1 MTLHILDVDTL
12 TWSQPKAKGAG
23 SGAEPSP
30 RCFHSAAL
38 CGKNLFVLGGQVHFW
53 LLANNHYV
61 HGTYILETTRL
72 QWEHN
77 TIKGDSFIPYP
88 GASLLGHTGTAADS
102 SSLYLAFGTVESTG
116 ALEYSRLFWD
126 IATDAKQKLNP
137 SLLPKPVH
145 GGAYNTT
152 FKLLCVGDAGVGKT
166 CLITRFVEDTY
177 SENNKSTIGVDFK
190 TMTLDMD
197 SRPVNLQLWDTAGQ
211 ERFRSLTAA
220 YYRGAHGVVLVY
232 DVTDQQTFDNLIV
245 WLKDVDNYCGEE
257 AVRLLIGNKSDEESM
272 RVVSGEVASEFA
284 QEHNLLF
291 MEASAKTATNVKAA
305 FRLLVA
311 EAMHKADT
319 LASAPPAFQQ
329 KVKLHAERSKQ
340 RQAMN
345 CCA

>member
-1 MTLHILDVDTL
+1 MLDVDSL
-12 TWSQPKAKGAG
+12 AWSTPKAKGAG
-23 SGAEPSP
+23 TGAEPSP

-38 CGKNLFVLGGQVHFW
+38 CGKNLFILGGQVHYS

-61 HGTYILETTRL
+61 HGTYILETSKL

-88 GASLLGHTGTAADS
+88 GASLLGHTATAADS

-116 ALEYSRLFWD
+116 AFEYSRLFWD

-137 SLLPKPVH
+137 SQLPKPTQS
-145 GGAYNTT
+145 GAYSTT

-166 CLITRFVEDTY
+166 CLITRFVEDTF
-177 SENNKSTIGVDFK
+177 SEHNKSTIGVDFK
-190 TMTLDMD
+190 TMTLEMD

-232 DVTDQQTFDNLIV
+232 DVTDSQTFDNLAS
-245 WLKDVDNYCGEE
+245 WMKDVDNYCGEE
-257 AVRLLIGNKSDEESM
+257 AVKLLIGNKSDQEAM
-272 RVVSGEVASEFA
+272 RAVSLEQARDFA
-284 QEHNLLF
+284 QEHGLLF
-291 MEASAKTATNVKAA
+291 MEASAKTSTNVKAA

-311 EAMHKADT
+311 EVMHKADT
-319 LASAPPAFQQ
+319 LASQPPAFQE
-329 KVKLHAERSKQ
+329 KVRAPPRGAAQRVHA
-340 RQAMN
+340 AHPL
-345 CCA
+345 